1 MTGPIDRSSYA
12 HLLSPLA
19 LAMAATASDPRPYTY
34 AAHLDLLSQKLVK
47 LRMREPGTARSLLVT
62 MPPRHGKSELCSH
75 WFPAWAIA
83 VEPADKVIL
92 TSYEAE
98 FAASWGRKVRRS
110 VHDHYPILGA
120 RIMEDSRAAH
130 RWETGDGGGMTT
142 AGVGGPITGRG
153 APILICDDPIKNA
166 EEANS
171 KVLRDSLWEW
181 WTTTFLTRMEPDHHG
196 NEPIVILILCMAGD
210 TPVLRPDG
218 TETPLR
224 DIRPGDVIATYEA
237 GRIISATVKNW
248 ANQGPDNVFA
258 IRTKSGRVVRANARH
273 PFLAI
278 RRDGGLE
285 WRRTDTLRRG
295 DRILRVTEES
305 GTESP
310 APPMDVEHPS
320 AAEGSAS
327 RTTAK
332 TAGPEGTDRPPAT
345 LNHDE
350 RFDSG
355 AATGSPSRRTTEP
368 LRTRTAGAPSAEGDP
383 TRSTGPSTGPK
394 SSASTTTTIR
404 DPSGDS
410 SATTATS
417 SSGERA
423 RNPSYAPPL
432 NTWSVGP
439 DEIVEVAEAGTEDVF
454 DIEVEGTHNFIANGY
469 VASNTRWH
477 EDDLAGRLM
486 ALPEFKLWEHL
497 DLPAFSRGAD
507 IDALGRPEGT
517 ALWPE
522 KFDAVALESRR
533 SRIGVRAFTSLYQQS
548 PTPPEGA
555 AIHRAWW
562 RWYEEKDRPK
572 LEEFDQVIQ
581 SWDTTFG
588 ATASSDYVAGGL
600 IGRIH
605 NRFYVLDC
613 VHQRLNGPD
622 TLKAIY
628 QMDEQYPIA
637 KWAVIEDSASG
648 SMILDILERERGHVT
663 RGKTKGRSKEVRLH
677 WGVNSVAAIIER
689 GQVFLPKDCHWATKI
704 VDEAASFPNA
714 AHDDL
719 VDMLV
724 QGIEHL
730 MPRAWLAEGIAER
743 DARNIEPANLWE
755 AMSHMLHGKVQA
767 KLKALKDRKRH
778 SAGLQFPGV

>member
-47 LRMREPGTARSLLVT
+47 LRMRESGTARSLLVT

-196 NEPIVILILCMAGD
+196 NEPIVILIL
-210 TPVLRPDG
+210 
-218 TETPLR
+218 
-224 DIRPGDVIATYEA
+224 
-237 GRIISATVKNW
+237 
-248 ANQGPDNVFA
+248 
-258 IRTKSGRVVRANARH
+258 
-273 PFLAI
+273 
-278 RRDGGLE
+278 
-285 WRRTDTLRRG
+285 
-295 DRILRVTEES
+295 
-305 GTESP
+305 
-310 APPMDVEHPS
+310 
-320 AAEGSAS
+320 
-327 RTTAK
+327 
-332 TAGPEGTDRPPAT
+332 
-345 LNHDE
+345 
-350 RFDSG
+350 
-355 AATGSPSRRTTEP
+355 
-368 LRTRTAGAPSAEGDP
+368 
-383 TRSTGPSTGPK
+383 
-394 SSASTTTTIR
+394 
-404 DPSGDS
+404 
-410 SATTATS
+410 
-417 SSGERA
+417 
-423 RNPSYAPPL
+423 
-432 NTWSVGP
+432 
-439 DEIVEVAEAGTEDVF
+439 
-454 DIEVEGTHNFIANGY
+454 
-469 VASNTRWH
+469 TRWH